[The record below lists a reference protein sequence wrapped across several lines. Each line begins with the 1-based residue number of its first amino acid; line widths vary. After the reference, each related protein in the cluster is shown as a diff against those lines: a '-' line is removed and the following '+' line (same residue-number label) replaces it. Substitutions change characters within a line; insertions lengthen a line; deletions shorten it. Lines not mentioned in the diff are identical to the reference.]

1 MNEFESEMLTCSTP
15 AKIIALLDPEVA
27 VPVRIRKYCCRCK
40 STDVL
45 HIAVIQWFSNRKM
58 LRL

>member
-15 AKIIALLDPEVA
+15 VKIIALLDPEVT

-45 HIAVIQWFSNRKM
+45 HIAVIQWFSNGKM

>member
-15 AKIIALLDPEVA
+15 AKIIALLDPEVT
-27 VPVRIRKYCCRCK
+27 VPVRIREYCCSCK

-45 HIAVIQWFSNRKM
+45 HIAVIQ
-58 LRL
+58 

>member
-15 AKIIALLDPEVA
+15 AKIIALLDPEVT

-45 HIAVIQWFSNRKM
+45 HIAVI
-58 LRL
+58 